1 MAGKCF
7 VSLKGSYVSSASVAL
22 ARLLIAALAALTLL
36 VGCARTTIEITG
48 APLTAP
54 LCQVGAEPMITAV
67 FWSPL
72 WRPDQ
77 KEPSLRE
84 AAALRGIE
92 DFVAQTPCLAVAG
105 VQRLPVGN
113 LLSSDGDIQSLAAA
127 LPVVPERV
135 VLIVV
140 RELGPRLILGIP
152 GIVEGGT
159 EVLIDVQVQNP
170 QNSLSLAN
178 TRTLWRNGGS
188 FVIKGVKSLDQD
200 MSAALS
206 ATLMPGGEAR

>member
-1 MAGKCF
+1 ML
-7 VSLKGSYVSSASVAL
+7 VVLSM
-22 ARLLIAALAALTLL
+22 L

-54 LCQVGAEPMITAV
+54 LCQIGAEPLATAI

-92 DFVAQTPCLAVAG
+92 NFVAQTPCLAVAG

-113 LLSSDGDIQSLAAA
+113 LLPADGDLQSLAAV
-127 LPVVPERV
+127 LPVVPERA

-188 FVIKGVKSLDQD
+188 FAIKGVKSLDQD
-200 MSAALS
+200 MRAALS
-206 ATLMPGGEAR
+206 ATLMPSGETR